1 MVKPRILL
9 HGGAGSWKES
19 PVKEKAIEVLH
30 RCTRHAYRVLLSI
43 GASEAVVEA
52 VKCMEDSG
60 YLNAGWGSVL
70 DLLGGRSLD
79 AGYMDSRGYVGA
91 VAAVTATRNPVVLA
105 RIVALETPHILLGG
119 EGADKLAILKH
130 LPPLPPPPK
139 HVYERY
145 RKALA
150 KLFKGEVRA
159 YGKAILEFLYRN
171 KAYEVLVKG
180 IAEVGDTVGAVAV
193 DTNGLLA
200 ATVSTGGV
208 ILKLPGR
215 IGDSSI
221 PGAGFYA
228 STETACSAT
237 GWGEQIMKT
246 MPCMMLDRF
255 YDETGDLEKALDK
268 TIKYV
273 ENIVGRDTMGFIAV
287 SKNGELGW
295 RYNTEAMLIGYVDE
309 EERIIVEDKAPAYHG
324 F

>member
-9 HGGAGSWKES
+9 HGGAGSWKTS
-19 PVKEKAIEVLH
+19 PVKEKAMEVVR
-30 RCTRHAYRVLLSI
+30 RCTEHAYKVLLNS
-43 GASEAVVEA
+43 GASDAVVEA

-70 DLLGGRSLD
+70 DLFGGRSLD
-79 AGYMDSRGYVGA
+79 AGYMDSMGNIGA

-119 EGADKLAILKH
+119 EGADRLAILKH

-139 HVYERY
+139 HVSERY
-145 RKALA
+145 RQALE

-159 YGKAILEFLYRN
+159 YGKAILEFLSKN
-171 KAYEVLVKG
+171 KDYEALVRS
-180 IAEVGDTVGAVAV
+180 IAEIGDTVGAVAI
-193 DTNGLLA
+193 DANGLLA
-200 ATVSTGGV
+200 AAVSTGGI

-215 IGDSSI
+215 IGDSPI

-237 GWGEQIMKT
+237 GWGEQIIRS

-255 YDETGDLEKALDK
+255 YNETGDFEKALDK
-268 TIKYV
+268 TIEYV
-273 ENIVGRDTMGFIAV
+273 ESAVGKDTMGFIAI

-309 EERIIVEDKAPAYHG
+309 EGKIVVKDKP
-324 F
+324 

>member
-9 HGGAGSWKES
+9 HGGAGSWKDS
-19 PVKEKAIEVLH
+19 PVKEKAMEVMH
-30 RCTRHAYRVLLSI
+30 RCTRHAYNVLLNS
-43 GASEAVVEA
+43 GASDAVVEA

-79 AGYMDSRGYVGA
+79 AGYMDSTGNVGA
-91 VAAVTATRNPVVLA
+91 VAAVIATRNPVVLA

-119 EGADKLAILKH
+119 EGADRLAILKH

-145 RKALA
+145 RQALE
-150 KLFKGEVRA
+150 KLFKGEVKV
-159 YGKAILEFLYRN
+159 YGKAILEFLSKN
-171 KAYEVLVKG
+171 KDYEVLVRS
-180 IAEVGDTVGAVAV
+180 IARIGDTVGAVAI
-193 DTNGLLA
+193 DANGLLA
-200 ATVSTGGV
+200 AAVSTGGI

-215 IGDSSI
+215 IGDSPI

-228 STETACSAT
+228 SAETACSAT
-237 GWGEQIMKT
+237 GWGEQIIKS

-255 YDETGDLEKALDK
+255 YNETGDFEKALDK
-268 TIKYV
+268 TIEYV
-273 ENIVGRDTMGFIAV
+273 ESTVGKDTMGFIAV

-309 EERIIVEDKAPAYHG
+309 EGKIVVNDKRSRPP
-324 F
+324 

>member
-9 HGGAGSWKES
+9 HGGAGSWKDS
-19 PVKEKAIEVLH
+19 SVKEKAMEVMH
-30 RCTRHAYRVLLSI
+30 RCTRHAYKVLLNS
-43 GASEAVVEA
+43 GASDAVVEA
-52 VKCMEDSG
+52 VRCMEDSG

-79 AGYMDSRGYVGA
+79 AGYMDSTGNVGA
-91 VAAVTATRNPVVLA
+91 VAAVIATRNPVVLA

-119 EGADKLAILKH
+119 EGADRLAILKH

-145 RKALA
+145 RQALE
-150 KLFKGEVRA
+150 KLFKGEVKV
-159 YGKAILEFLYRN
+159 YGKAILEFLSKN
-171 KAYEVLVKG
+171 KDYEALVRS
-180 IAEVGDTVGAVAV
+180 IARIGDTVGAVAI
-193 DTNGLLA
+193 DANGLLA
-200 ATVSTGGV
+200 AAVSTGGI

-215 IGDSSI
+215 IGDSPI

-228 STETACSAT
+228 SAETACSAT
-237 GWGEQIMKT
+237 GWGEQIIKS

-255 YDETGDLEKALDK
+255 YNETGDFEKALDK
-268 TIKYV
+268 TIEYV
-273 ENIVGRDTMGFIAV
+273 ESTVGKDTMGFIAV

-309 EERIIVEDKAPAYHG
+309 EGKIVVNDKRSRPP
-324 F
+324 